1 MAKLER
7 VKGSVQFTATVG
19 TDGVPREFV
28 LLSGPRK
35 LESAAL
41 KAAAEWRYR
50 PATVDGE
57 PVEQQVNLTVE
68 FQP

>member
-1 MAKLER
+1 
-7 VKGSVQFTATVG
+7 
-19 TDGVPREFV
+19 
-28 LLSGPRK
+28 LLSGPKK
-35 LESAAL
+35 LEDAAA
-41 KAAAEWRYR
+41 KAAAQWRYR